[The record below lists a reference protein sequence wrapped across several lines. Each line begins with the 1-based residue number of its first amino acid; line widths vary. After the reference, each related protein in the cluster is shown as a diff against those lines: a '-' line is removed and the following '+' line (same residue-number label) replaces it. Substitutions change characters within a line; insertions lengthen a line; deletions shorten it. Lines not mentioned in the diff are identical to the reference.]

1 MNFISKRFHELN
13 TIELYEILKARS
25 EVFNMEQKIH
35 YQNMDDI
42 DYRSIHCF
50 FMKENKVNA
59 YLRAYYESGDKEI
72 VKIGRVLTLERGK
85 GVGKELLT
93 KSLTKI
99 KNKMKCKKIIMDA
112 QKHAVGFY
120 EKFGFETTST
130 DFLEEGVVHVVMEL
144 KL

>member
-59 YLRAYYESGDKEI
+59 YLRAYY
-72 VKIGRVLTLERGK
+72 
-85 GVGKELLT
+85 
-93 KSLTKI
+93 
-99 KNKMKCKKIIMDA
+99 
-112 QKHAVGFY
+112 
-120 EKFGFETTST
+120 
-130 DFLEEGVVHVVMEL
+130 
-144 KL
+144 